1 MTFRPNVQEQ
11 ELLADTRRRADQPLV
26 DRELVCEVAVV
37 LGFIGALVALWLL
50 RPPGSFAV
58 LPAALCLVVLV
69 VATKVRFETPFGFT
83 VATQLGFVPLVFS
96 MPGALVPIAVVAA
109 LVISRRPQVLTGR
122 VPPVRL
128 LRTFG
133 NAWFSIGPVAVFALA
148 HTAPGDAGAGLLIAA
163 LLAQFVV
170 DFAVSGLRM
179 WVEREAALTTQ
190 LREMWVYAIDA
201 ALSGIALV
209 IAEDVHRKPISA
221 LAALPL
227 LALLAVFAHERHHRV
242 ESLLELNDAYRG
254 TAMVLG
260 DVIEADDDYTGK
272 HSKSV
277 VQLAVTLAER
287 LRLEPEQR
295 RNVEFAALLHDVGKI
310 TIPKEI
316 INKPGK
322 LDAAEWAIIGTHT
335 VEGQKMLDRIGGFMQ
350 SVGVIVRSHHERWDG
365 TGYPDGLVGEAIP
378 IEARIISCCDAWN
391 AMRTNR
397 AYRQALSYEVARAEL
412 LANAGNQFDPVIVKV
427 FLQIIDER
435 GAPARP
441 ARGSLAA
448 RLAPVS

>member
-1 MTFRPNVQEQ
+1 MTFQPNVQEQ

-26 DRELVCEVAVV
+26 DRELACEIAVV
-37 LGFIGALVALWLL
+37 LGFLGAVAALWSS

-58 LPAALCLVVLV
+58 VPAALCLLVLV

-83 VATQLGFVPLVFS
+83 VATQLGFVPLLFS
-96 MPGALVPIAVVAA
+96 MPGPLVPLAVVAA
-109 LVISRRPQVLTGR
+109 LVIARLPQVVAGR

-133 NAWFSIGPVAVFALA
+133 NAWFAIGPVAVFAIA
-148 HTAPGDAGAGLLIAA
+148 HTAPGNAGAGLLVIA
-163 LLAQFVV
+163 LLAQFAV

-179 WVEREAALTTQ
+179 WVEREAGLTAQ
-190 LREMWVYAIDA
+190 LREVWVYAIDA

-209 IAEDVHRKPISA
+209 IAEDVHQKPISA

-277 VQLAVTLAER
+277 VALAVALADR
-287 LRLEPEQR
+287 LGLEHEQR

-322 LDAAEWAIIGTHT
+322 LDADEWALIGTHT

-365 TGYPDGLVGEAIP
+365 TGYPDRLVGDAIP

-397 AYRQALSYEVARAEL
+397 AYRNALSYEVARAEL
-412 LANAGNQFDPVIVKV
+412 LANAGRQFDPRIVKV
-427 FLQIIDER
+427 FLEIIEE
-435 GAPARP
+435 PE
-441 ARGSLAA
+441 AA
-448 RLAPVS
+448 RVPVRGTLGARLTPVS